1 MLPNIGTPLA
11 TQRLQAC
18 HVLLAQPRVQVW
30 GLGFRVWSEGFR
42 VWGLGFRV
50 GVKTLGFGVWEPV
63 VHGPGAPF
71 AKAVFYILRNSNISQ
86 CITSALCESCRLRA
100 RCLFSH
106 TH

>member
-1 MLPNIGTPLA
+1 MRCFCIHFVRQELPSFCQTPTCNRKLQTLDPKQSGAAAVLPNIGTPLA

-50 GVKTLGFGVWEPV
+50 WSEDFGVW
-63 VHGPGAPF
+63 GLGA
-71 AKAVFYILRNSNISQ
+71 
-86 CITSALCESCRLRA
+86 
-100 RCLFSH
+100 
-106 TH
+106 